1 MKVKQG
7 VYRWSGILL
16 LLVLTSCSISAPNR
30 SFSFLIISDTHVR
43 LPGNSDDDDYNNQ
56 LNIDNLESAVTRI
69 DLQYPHAD
77 FVLVTGD
84 LVGCLFS
91 DNADDYLEGQE
102 NPAEE
107 FKSIMDGLNIPYH
120 VALGNH
126 DYQKGYNTF
135 DHEGI
140 MTDNILKI
148 EAVWKKVLGIDPYYS
163 FVHEGVRFIVL
174 NSNRGTARSEVC
186 LFCKNEAFCT
196 GSFDDLQIEW
206 LEKEMKKTEPVLLFF
221 HHPLFTDNKDY
232 AWAGFLPSFLVEEGD
247 AFYLIAQTY
256 KDKIKGIFVGHGH
269 SWVSDTLYQTIP
281 VYETGPIGDKAGSGE
296 NIHVITV
303 DPADNLYQVS
313 IGNDS
318 ASYKVLEFELNP

>member
-7 VYRWSGILL
+7 VCRWSGILL

-43 LPGNSDDDDYNNQ
+43 LPGYPDNPDYNNQ

-69 DLQYPHAD
+69 NLQYPHAD

-91 DNADDYLEGQE
+91 DDAADYLVGQE

-107 FKSIMDGLNIPYH
+107 FKSIMDGLNIPYY

-126 DYQKGYNTF
+126 DYQKGY
-135 DHEGI
+135 DPDIWEGI
-140 MTDNILKI
+140 MTDNILNI
-148 EAVWKKVLGIDPYYS
+148 EAVWKKVLGIEPYYS

-174 NSNRGTARSEVC
+174 NSNRGAARSAVC
-186 LFCKNEAFCT
+186 SGRINEAFCT
-196 GSFDDLQIEW
+196 GSFDYLQIEW
-206 LEKEMKKTEPVLLFF
+206 LEEEMKKTEPVLLFF
-221 HHPLFTDNKDY
+221 HHPLFTDNKIY
-232 AWAGFLPSFLVEEGD
+232 TWASFSSFLVEGGD
-247 AFYLIAQTY
+247 AFYLSAQTY
-256 KDKIKGIFVGHGH
+256 KDKIKAIFVGHGH

-281 VYETGPIGDKAGSGE
+281 VYETGPIGDRAGSGE

-303 DPADNLYQVS
+303 DPDDNLYQVN
-313 IGNDS
+313 IGNDA
-318 ASYKVLEFELNP
+318 ASYKALEFELNP

>member
-7 VYRWSGILL
+7 VCRWSGILL
-16 LLVLTSCSISAPNR
+16 LLVLTSCSISAPYR
-30 SFSFLIISDTHVR
+30 AFSFLIISDTHVR
-43 LPGNSDDDDYNNQ
+43 LPDYPDDANYNNQ

-69 DLQYPHAD
+69 NLQYPHAA

-91 DNADDYLEGQE
+91 DNADDYLVGQE

-107 FKSIMDGLNIPYH
+107 FKSIMDGLNIPYY

-126 DYQKGYNTF
+126 DYQKGYNQV
-135 DHEGI
+135 DREGI
-140 MTDNILKI
+140 MTDNILNI

-174 NSNRGTARSEVC
+174 NSNRGTVRSELC
-186 LFCKNEAFCT
+186 PFCT

-206 LEKEMKKTEPVLLFF
+206 LEEEMEKTEPCLLFF
-221 HHPLFTDNKDY
+221 HHPLFTDNKTY
-232 AWAGFLPSFLVEEGD
+232 LWAGFSSFLVEEGD
-247 AFYLIAQTY
+247 AFYLSAQTY
-256 KDKIKGIFVGHGH
+256 KDKIKAIFVGHGH

-281 VYETGPIGDKAGSGE
+281 VYETGPIGDRAGSGE

-303 DPADNLYQVS
+303 YPDDNLYQVS
-313 IGNDS
+313 IGNDA
-318 ASYKVLEFELNP
+318 ASYKALEFELNP

>member
-7 VYRWSGILL
+7 VCRWSGILL

-43 LPGNSDDDDYNNQ
+43 LPGYPDNDYYNNQ

-69 DLQYPHAD
+69 NLQYPHAA

-91 DNADDYLEGQE
+91 DDAADYLVGQE

-107 FKSIMDGLNIPYH
+107 FKSIMDGLNIPYY

-126 DYQKGYNTF
+126 DYQKDYDPDTG
-135 DHEGI
+135 EGI
-140 MTDNILKI
+140 MTDNILNI
-148 EAVWKKVLGIDPYYS
+148 EAVWKKVLGIEPYYS

-174 NSNRGTARSEVC
+174 NSNRGDASSVLC
-186 LFCKNEAFCT
+186 PFCT

-206 LEKEMKKTEPVLLFF
+206 LEKEMEKTEPCLLFF
-221 HHPLFTDNKDY
+221 HHPLFTDNKTPY
-232 AWAGFLPSFLVEEGD
+232 TWAVFPSFLVEEGD
-247 AFYLIAQTY
+247 AFYLSAQTY
-256 KDKIKGIFVGHGH
+256 KNKIKAIFVGHGH

-281 VYETGPIGDKAGSGE
+281 VYETGPIGDAAGSGE

-303 DPADNLYQVS
+303 DPDDNLYEVS
-313 IGNDS
+313 IGNDA
-318 ASYKVLEFELNP
+318 ASYKALEFELNP